1 MMITDPIS
9 DLVTRLKNGSN
20 AHKAVVTI
28 PYTKFADNVVHALK
42 KAGYVAAIEKK
53 GKEIVGKT
61 LEVAMVYGTN
71 GARIHDLERVSKPSR
86 RVYQRV
92 SDIRTYKSGFGD
104 LILSTP
110 KGVMTG
116 RQARREGVGGELLC
130 EVW

>member
-9 DLVTRLKNGSN
+9 DLVIRLKNGSN
-20 AHKAVVTI
+20 ARKAVVTV

-61 LEVAMVYGTN
+61 LEVALVYGN
-71 GARIHDLERVSKPSR
+71 GGARIHDVERISKPSR
-86 RVYQRV
+86 RVYQRS

-104 LILSTP
+104 VILSTP
-110 KGVMTG
+110 KGILTG
-116 RQARREGVGGELLC
+116 EDAKKQKVGGEVLFKI
-130 EVW
+130 W

>member
-20 AHKAVVTI
+20 ARKAVVTI

-42 KAGYVAAIEKK
+42 KAGYVAAVEKK

-86 RVYQRV
+86 RIYQRV
-92 SDIRTYKSGFGD
+92 TDIRTYKSGFGD
-104 LILSTP
+104 IILSTP
-110 KGVMTG
+110 KGILTG
-116 RQARREGVGGELLC
+116 AEARKHKVGGEVLFKI
-130 EVW
+130 W